1 MWETAM
7 IDNKR
12 KNMGRSETGCLAG
25 SKTHIFLEFSDLYDF
40 AGKIRTVNPVKGSF
54 CFVTALI

>member
-1 MWETAM
+1 M